1 MKGRILWIEGER
13 ANSPSFLPALQNRAY
28 ELFIVPSG
36 ANALL
41 RLPEIDPDVVV
52 INVPSLRSNGKRICQ
67 SIREASNSLSIVVIL
82 PTEKADFEARSPE
95 DVVTDSAVLGTADAS
110 SHPKT
115 TRQDSMLMV
124 GNSHA
129 IVHDPIALQRNQ
141 KHSPKASEYGQANV
155 VLTHPFT
162 LRKLINRIEPLLP
175 GDGEHML
182 HVGPVRLDLERKR
195 VRCLG
200 REARLTPRL
209 ASLLQILMKHPG
221 EVMQREDLFKQ
232 VWETKYTGDTRTLD
246 VHISWLRH
254 AIEEDARHPQLLK
267 TVRGVGYRLDI

>member
-13 ANSPSFLPALQNRAY
+13 ANSPSFLPALQNRPY
-28 ELFIVPSG
+28 DLFIVPSG
-36 ANALL
+36 AVALS

-82 PTEKADFEARSPE
+82 PPEKVDIEVRGPE
-95 DVVTDSAVLGTADAS
+95 DVLPDSAALGTTGVS
-110 SHPKT
+110 SYPKT
-115 TRQDSMLMV
+115 TGQDSMLMV

-129 IVHDPIALQRNQ
+129 VLLDSNTSPRNQ
-141 KHSPKASEYGQANV
+141 KHSPKAPEYEQANV
-155 VLTHPFT
+155 VLTLPFT
-162 LRKLINRIEPLLP
+162 FRKLINRIVPLLP
-175 GDGEHML
+175 GNGEHML

-209 ASLLQILMKHPG
+209 ANLLQVLMTHPG
-221 EVMQREDLFKQ
+221 EVMQREELFKQ

-254 AIEEDARHPQLLK
+254 AIEEDARHPQLLM